1 MATGQMMRHG
11 WTSGNTGAILEP
23 ALDNW
28 NDVLELWEMNGM
40 RDKVFSDER
49 GIGEVW
55 GTAGLVVIVRKV
67 VLAGWGCGDE

>member
-55 GTAGLVVIVRKV
+55 GDRGIGGHSPKSGVGRVGLWR
-67 VLAGWGCGDE
+67 